1 MKHNSFQDIIIKS
14 NDNYTLVIACPGS
27 GKTFTLI
34 EKYINIINNN
44 ILPEEIILITFTKKA
59 GIEMNNRILQNN
71 INLPYYV
78 GSLHGLAYKILYN
91 NNIISN
97 YTIIDDN
104 NSTLCLLNLIN
115 NNDNL
120 KLLDNNQ
127 KLNII
132 NIIDKIN
139 INYPINIKNIDKDIK
154 NIYYQ
159 YKKIK
164 KKLNI
169 YFLMNIKI

>member
-1 MKHNSFQDIIIKS
+1 MKQNSFQDIIINS

-34 EKYINIINNN
+34 EKYINLINNN
-44 ILPEEIILITFTKKA
+44 ILSEEIILITFTKKA
-59 GIEMNNRILQNN
+59 GLEMNNRISQNN
-71 INLPYYV
+71 IILPYYV
-78 GSLHGLAYKILYN
+78 GSIHGLAYKILYKYD
-91 NNIISN
+91 ILLN
-97 YTIIDDN
+97 YTIIDEN
-104 NSTLCLLNLIN
+104 NSTLCLLNIIN

-139 INYPINIKNIDKDIK
+139 INYPIKTKNIDKDIK
-154 NIYYQ
+154 DIYYQ
-159 YKKIK
+159 YKKFK
-164 KKLNI
+164 KK
-169 YFLMNIKI
+169 K